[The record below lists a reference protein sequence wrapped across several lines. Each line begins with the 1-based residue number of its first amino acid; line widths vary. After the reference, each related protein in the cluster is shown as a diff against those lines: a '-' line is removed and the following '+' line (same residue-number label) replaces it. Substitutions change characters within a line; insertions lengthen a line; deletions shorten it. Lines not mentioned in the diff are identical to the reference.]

1 MEGFQYGDIIVIGAI
16 AAFVILRYRSMLG
29 SDAGRDPSEIQR
41 TQQERQK
48 AAAAAMEPIVKLVE
62 REAAKKAEQPET
74 SYPEMLA
81 ISFKQMRNI
90 DAEFS
95 PEDFVTGA
103 KMAFEMVIK
112 AFNERDHET
121 LKMLLASDVYEN
133 FNEAIETQKQQN
145 VTHQTTLVAINKA
158 DITHATLHGKKA
170 RITVKF
176 DSEQIHVVRDASG
189 AISQGNPSDIDLM
202 DDEWVFERD
211 LTSSSPNWMV
221 VET

>member
-48 AAAAAMEPIVKLVE
+48 AVAAAMEPVVKLVE
-62 REAAKKAEQPET
+62 RESAKKQDLPEAT
-74 SYPEMLA
+74 YPKRLET
-81 ISFKQMRNI
+81 SFKQMKNI
-90 DAEFS
+90 DADFS
-95 PEDFVTGA
+95 PEEFMTGA
-103 KMAFEMVIK
+103 KIAFEMVIK
-112 AFNERDHET
+112 AFNERDHDM
-121 LKMLLASDVYEN
+121 LKMLLSSDVYEN
-133 FNEAIETQKQQN
+133 FNEAIDAQKQQD

-158 DITHATLHGKKA
+158 DIQQATLDGKKA

-176 DSEQIHVVRDASG
+176 DSEQIHIVRDAKG
-189 AISQGNPSDIDLM
+189 AISQGNPSDIDVM
-202 DDEWVFERD
+202 DDEWIFERD

>member
-41 TQQERQK
+41 TLQERQK
-48 AAAAAMEPIVKLVE
+48 AAAAAMEPVVKLVE
-62 REAAKKAEQPET
+62 RESAKKTEIPET
-74 SYPEMLA
+74 SYPELLA
-81 ISFKQMRNI
+81 ASFKQMRAV
-90 DAEFS
+90 DTDFS
-95 PEDFVTGA
+95 PEDFITGA

-112 AFNERDHET
+112 AFNERDHDT
-121 LKMLLASDVYEN
+121 LKLLLARDVYEN

-145 VTHQTTLVAINKA
+145 ITHQTTLVAINKA
-158 DITHATLHGKKA
+158 DIKLATLNGKKA

-176 DSEQIHVVRDASG
+176 DSEQIHIVRDSAGS
-189 AISQGNPSDIDLM
+189 ITQGNPSDVDVM
-202 DDEWVFERD
+202 DDEWIFERD
-211 LTSSSPNWMV
+211 LTSSSPNWMI